1 MNTSELEAIESLR
14 KKGYAIAIWEPEDVG
29 IANPRALEDQA
40 IDAFPCGHP
49 HKPSLMELESTGAAI
64 FYYIIYTMAFQ
75 CYIQYT

>member
-49 HKPSLMELESTGAAI
+49 HKPSLMEIESAGAAI
-64 FYYIIYTMAFQ
+64 FYYIIYTMASQ
-75 CYIQYT
+75 CYIQYS